1 MRLRYA
7 EREKKEYRDNKNKS
21 PLKTEIY
28 KTPQS
33 LVKTPENLL
42 CHYHIL
48 HDNRKQLLEA

>member
-7 EREKKEYRDNKNKS
+7 EREKKEHRDNKNKS

-48 HDNRKQLLEA
+48 HDNRKQFLEA